1 MKKYIS
7 PAEEL
12 TKIEF
17 PAIMHGSEIPVVNDT
32 TQADQLSKG
41 GFVLWEDDFDDE
53 DDDGFGF

>member
-17 PAIMHGSEIPVVNDT
+17 PAIMHGSEVPVLNKT
-32 TQADQLSKG
+32 TESGQLSKG
-41 GFVLWEDDFDDE
+41 VFVLWEDDFDDE
-53 DDDGFGF
+53 DDDF

>member
-17 PAIMHGSEIPVVNDT
+17 PAIMHGSEIPVTNKT
-32 TQADQLSKG
+32 TDASQLSKE
-41 GFVLWEDDFDDE
+41 GFDLWEDDFDF